1 MRYFILV
8 TAVALGGLT
17 GCFNGSDDQAAVT
30 PPPAQ
35 PDAFVAEVQRQVS
48 IPEATAEL
56 LEPVPDAQLVALVET
71 SPETDEPIALAF

>member
-1 MRYFILV
+1 MRYFMLV
-8 TAVALGGLT
+8 TAVTLGGLT

-48 IPEATAEL
+48 IPEATAEP
-56 LEPVPDAQLVALVET
+56 LEAIQVANVVET
-71 SPETDEPIALAF
+71 SSETDEPIALVF